1 MQEKSKDSNG
11 ISRSRKS
18 KKDRQWQ
25 QQRNRKKDKQ
35 WFTIHYTES
44 KDWATRTPLKPGCA
58 PEM

>member
-25 QQRNRKKDKQ
+25 QQRNKKRTNNDLQ
-35 WFTIHYTES
+35 YTTQKVKIGQRE
-44 KDWATRTPLKPGCA
+44 PH
-58 PEM
+58 